1 MKKMKKGLSVSFML
15 LAMTSSAFAAAD
27 CNSGVQSALDQ
38 QQSSFV
44 SAQESMANQGF
55 SRRPG
60 SFATTT
66 CLDTLMQTSGMDILF
81 KPPSL
86 DSILS
91 MVKNLACQQAS
102 QIFESLTGGALSNV
116 SSLMSGELS
125 SGLNIGGQLTSLVG
139 SSSVSTGTVNTSSV
153 DTSLQRLF
161 Q

>member
-1 MKKMKKGLSVSFML
+1 MNRIKKSLSVTFIL
-15 LAMTSSAFAAAD
+15 LAMTSSAFAAAE

-44 SAQESMANQGF
+44 SAQQSLASQGF
-55 SRRPG
+55 SKRPG
-60 SFATTT
+60 SFAQTT

-86 DSILS
+86 DTILS

-102 QIFESLTGGALSNV
+102 QIFDSLTGGALSKA
-116 SSLMSGELS
+116 SSLMSGDLS
-125 SGLNIGGQLTSLVG
+125 SGLNIGGQMTNFVG
-139 SSSVSTGTVNTSSV
+139 SSSISTGTVDTSSV

-161 Q
+161 K

>member
-1 MKKMKKGLSVSFML
+1 MKKTMKSLGLTLFL
-15 LAMTSSAFAAAD
+15 LAAATPVLAAAD

-44 SAQESMANQGF
+44 SAQESLANQGY

-60 SFATTT
+60 SFASTT
-66 CLDTLMQTSGMDILF
+66 CLDTLMQTSGMDLLF

-86 DSILS
+86 DTILS

-102 QIFESLTGGALSNV
+102 QIFDSLTGGALSNV

-125 SGLNIGGQLTSLVG
+125 SGLNVGGQLTSLIG
-139 SSSVSTGTVNTSSV
+139 SSTTSTGTVSTSNV
-153 DTSLQRLF
+153 NTSLQRLF